1 METEKWTKSGNVN
14 PNSVFGIYMD
24 TDVIHVRISI
34 DGKSW
39 PILSMPAYFN
49 LDDLGDV
56 LTGMRAVTHAK
67 INPAK
72 KLHSILAF
80 MQEAESMV
88 TSTLEP
94 CAIRYCIALMKEV
107 KLALEKTA
115 FAQIRDCVAA
125 ISVPEI
131 VTQRNVRT
139 AMEKAGFHVLRV
151 MTAPEA
157 CAFSKAQWM
166 NHDQQFGVRVIS
178 NCRKQ
183 NLQTEY
189 TAFSNQDDLMEG
201 LEYTF
206 GENLPEAEPNTPCYY
221 LSDEKSKEMLGQEAI
236 GYEELSVAAA
246 DGAAA
251 QGVNLIGNSAKHI
264 TMLVLF
270 PWTAGIE
277 ISTIQWGREC
287 IPLTWLNEERHFIPM
302 RTDGFDVS
310 LDSGIEGKRLDLYLK
325 SDGSARKVRTWK
337 MEEIC
342 PEFPKDTLRMK
353 IWIEVGTEG
362 GSFTLVLQAGENR
375 AQVDLNQFTEEKPKR
390 FPLETIFVPEPI
402 LTEVLHVGKEFCLW
416 AEDLDLT
423 KTDPAL
429 GKGIQMIARQT
440 KEVFADCHVG
450 DTNIRVSTWIE
461 KILAVKDNVEYG
473 IASAERTTN
482 RSDYHREKLL
492 LIDFRNALGRSLY
505 QLNVTPIEAN
515 GAIFDAYIHEAVH
528 IEETA
533 LVGEDRV
540 IRELQKGYFLGEKL
554 YRPARVVVSKN
565 PCQK

>member
-1 METEKWTKSGNVN
+1 
-14 PNSVFGIYMD
+14 MD

-34 DGKSW
+34 DGRSW
-39 PILSMPAYFN
+39 PILSMPTYFN
-49 LDDLGDV
+49 LDDLDDV

-67 INPAK
+67 MNSTK
-72 KLHSILAF
+72 NLHSVLAF

-88 TSTLEP
+88 DSSLEP

-107 KLALEKTA
+107 KMALEKTA
-115 FAQIRDCVAA
+115 FAQIKDCVLAL
-125 ISVPEI
+125 SVPEI
-131 VTQRNVRT
+131 VTQKNVRT
-139 AMEKAGFHVLRV
+139 AMEKAGFHVIRV
-151 MTAPEA
+151 MTAAEA
-157 CAFSKAQWM
+157 CAFSKAQSM
-166 NHDQQFGVRVIS
+166 SHDQQFGVRVIS

-183 NLQTEY
+183 NLLTEY
-189 TAFSNQDDLMEG
+189 TVFSDQADLLEG

-206 GENLPEAEPNTPCYY
+206 GENLPEAAPNTPCYY
-221 LSDEKSKEMLGQEAI
+221 LSDKKSKEILEQEAI

-251 QGVNLIGNSAKHI
+251 QGANLIGNTAKHI
-264 TMLVLF
+264 TMIVFF
-270 PWTAGIE
+270 PWTVGIE
-277 ISTIQWGREC
+277 INTIQWGKEC
-287 IPLTWLNEERHFIPM
+287 IPLTWLNEDRHFIPM
-302 RTDGFDVS
+302 KTDGFDIS

-325 SDGSARKVRTWK
+325 SDSSARKVRTWK

-342 PEFPKDTLRMK
+342 PEFPKNASQLK
-353 IWIEVGTEG
+353 IWIDVGTEG
-362 GSFTLVLQAGENR
+362 GDFTLVLQAGEHR
-375 AQVDLNQFTEEKPKR
+375 ARVDLNQFTEEKPKR
-390 FPLETIFVPEPI
+390 FPPETVFVPEP
-402 LTEVLHVGKEFCLW
+402 LLAEVLHVGKEFCLW

-440 KEVFADCHVG
+440 KEVFSDCHVG

-473 IASAERTTN
+473 IASAERTTK

-505 QLNVTPIEAN
+505 QLNVTPLEAN
-515 GAIFDAYIHEAVH
+515 GTIFDAHIHEAVH
-528 IEETA
+528 IEETN
-533 LVGEDRV
+533 LVEEDRV
-540 IRELQKGYFLGEKL
+540 VRELQKGYFFGEKL

-565 PCQK
+565 PVQK

>member
-1 METEKWTKSGNVN
+1 
-14 PNSVFGIYMD
+14 MD

-34 DGKSW
+34 DGRSW

-49 LDDLGDV
+49 LDDLDDV

-67 INPAK
+67 MNSTK
-72 KLHSILAF
+72 NLHSVLAF

-88 TSTLEP
+88 DSSLEP

-107 KLALEKTA
+107 KMALEKTA
-115 FAQIRDCVAA
+115 FAQIKDCVLAL
-125 ISVPEI
+125 SVPEI
-131 VTQRNVRT
+131 VTQKNVRT
-139 AMEKAGFHVLRV
+139 AMEKAGFHVIRV
-151 MTAPEA
+151 MTAAEA
-157 CAFSKAQWM
+157 CAFSKAQSM
-166 NHDQQFGVRVIS
+166 SHDQQFGVRVIS

-183 NLQTEY
+183 NLLTEY
-189 TAFSNQDDLMEG
+189 TVFSDQADLLEG

-221 LSDEKSKEMLGQEAI
+221 LSDKKSKELLGQEALR
-236 GYEELSVAAA
+236 YEELSVAAA

-251 QGVNLIGNSAKHI
+251 QGANLIGNTAKHI
-264 TMLVLF
+264 TMIVFF
-270 PWTAGIE
+270 PWTVGIE
-277 ISTIQWGREC
+277 INTIQWGKEC
-287 IPLTWLNEERHFIPM
+287 IPLTWLNEDRHFIPM
-302 RTDGFDVS
+302 KTDGFDIS

-325 SDGSARKVRTWK
+325 SDSSARKVRTWK

-342 PEFPKDTLRMK
+342 PEFPKNASQLK
-353 IWIEVGTEG
+353 IWIDVGTEG
-362 GSFTLVLQAGENR
+362 GDFTLVLQAGEHR
-375 AQVDLNQFTEEKPKR
+375 ARVDLNQFTEEKPKR
-390 FPLETIFVPEPI
+390 FPPETVFVPEP
-402 LTEVLHVGKEFCLW
+402 LLAEVLHVGKEFCLW

-440 KEVFADCHVG
+440 KEVFSDCHVG

-473 IASAERTTN
+473 IASAERTTK

-505 QLNVTPIEAN
+505 QLNVTPLEAN
-515 GAIFDAYIHEAVH
+515 GTIFDAHIHEAVH
-528 IEETA
+528 IEETN
-533 LVGEDRV
+533 LVEEDRV
-540 IRELQKGYFLGEKL
+540 VRELQKGYFFGEKL

-565 PCQK
+565 PVQK